1 MFQHIFL
8 VLILLQY
15 TSTSTLAQIELKSAC
30 DEGDTKWNDKNIGN
44 QLRFWLDTI
53 ELDPRHG

>member
-15 TSTSTLAQIELKSAC
+15 TSTSAQIELKSAC